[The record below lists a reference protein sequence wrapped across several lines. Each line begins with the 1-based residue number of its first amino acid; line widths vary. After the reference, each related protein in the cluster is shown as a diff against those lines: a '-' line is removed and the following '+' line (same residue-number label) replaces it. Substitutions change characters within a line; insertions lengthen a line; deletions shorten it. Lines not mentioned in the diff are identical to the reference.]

1 MKFFVK
7 LILDLFDLITEKK
20 ITRIFKNIFKKKI
33 PIIIDVGS
41 HKGEYIF
48 NIIKNFEFEKIY
60 SFEPN
65 PKIFN
70 ILKKNLYKYE
80 NIQINNLGIGEFD
93 KKEILN
99 DNIESSSTSIN
110 KLNKSSKYFK
120 KKYFLLNPFN
130 NKSITNPI
138 EINLITLNSFIKQ
151 EEIENIDLLKIDTE
165 GYELKVLLGLDD
177 QIKKINYIH
186 FEHHFD
192 DMIIKKY
199 TLSNIHNHLI
209 SHDFKKIFKIKMKF
223 RKSFEYIYE
232 NQKKKNE

>member
-7 LILDLFDLITEKK
+7 LILDLFDIITEKK
-20 ITRIFKNIFKKKI
+20 ITRILRNKFKKKI

-48 NIIKNFEFEKIY
+48 NIIKNFEFEKIH

-70 ILKKNLYKYE
+70 ILKKNLRKYK
-80 NIQINNLGIGEFD
+80 NIQINNLGVGEFD

-138 EINLITLNSFIKQ
+138 EINVITLNSFIKQ
-151 EEIENIDLLKIDTE
+151 EEIEYIDLLKIDTE
-165 GYELKVLLGLDD
+165 GYELKVLLGLGDE
-177 QIKKINYIH
+177 IKKIKCIH

-199 TLSNIHNHLI
+199 TLSNIHDYLI
-209 SHDFKKIFKIKMKF
+209 SHHFKKIHKVKMKF

-232 NQKKKNE
+232 NQENKYE